1 MGNNP
6 PKIMGNNP
14 PTTGEPKVCMSSSYY
29 EALMKNS
36 ITLEKVVR
44 ANKIINDATE
54 DFGDNMETP
63 FPFHHHK
70 SDGVHLGVHSGDNED
85 SRRDGVH
92 SGDNEDSRRD
102 GVHSGDNEDSRRDGS
117 ERESNDDGPEGYQY
131 PQVIPNDLILK
142 ETGLP
147 ITSEVTKSFQQA
159 KHIRSPY
166 DKYWLNIYNNHAKK
180 TDYNL

>member
-1 MGNNP
+1 MGNNISTP
-6 PKIMGNNP
+6 DIV
-14 PTTGEPKVCMSSSYY
+14 TGEPEICIPTQDY
-29 EALMKNS
+29 EVLMKNS
-36 ITLEKVVR
+36 ITLEKVLH

-54 DFGDNMETP
+54 DFGDRETP
-63 FPFHHHK
+63 THLHYHNDHGRK
-70 SDGVHLGVHSGDNED
+70 YSESESD
-85 SRRDGVH
+85 
-92 SGDNEDSRRD
+92 
-102 GVHSGDNEDSRRDGS
+102 
-117 ERESNDDGPEGYQY
+117 DDGLEGYQY

>member
-1 MGNNP
+1 MGNNVSTP
-6 PKIMGNNP
+6 DIV
-14 PTTGEPKVCMSSSYY
+14 TGEPEVCIPTLDY
-29 EALMKNS
+29 EVLIKNS
-36 ITLEKVVR
+36 ITLKKVLH

-54 DFGDNMETP
+54 DFGDKETP
-63 FPFHHHK
+63 TPFHHHIT
-70 SDGVHLGVHSGDNED
+70 DRVMSGDNRRLRSESD
-85 SRRDGVH
+85 SD
-92 SGDNEDSRRD
+92 
-102 GVHSGDNEDSRRDGS
+102 
-117 ERESNDDGPEGYQY
+117 DDGLEGYQY

>member
-1 MGNNP
+1 MGNV
-6 PKIMGNNP
+6 
-14 PTTGEPKVCMSSSYY
+14 PTPAPAIVTGEPVIVTEEPEICIPTSQY
-29 EALMKNS
+29 EVLRKNS
-36 ITLEKVVR
+36 ITLGKVLH

-54 DFGDNMETP
+54 DFGDKETLRP
-63 FPFHHHK
+63 SHHHDHRRK
-70 SDGVHLGVHSGDNED
+70 HSEDFGDREIPVPFNHHDRSGKYSESDSD
-85 SRRDGVH
+85 
-92 SGDNEDSRRD
+92 
-102 GVHSGDNEDSRRDGS
+102 
-117 ERESNDDGPEGYQY
+117 DDGLEGYQY

>member
-70 SDGVHLGVHSGDNED
+70 SDGVRSGDNED
-85 SRRDGVH
+85 SRRDGV
-92 SGDNEDSRRD
+92 RY
-102 GVHSGDNEDSRRDGS
+102 GDNEDSRRDGS
-117 ERESNDDGPEGYQY
+117 ERESNDDGLEGYQY

>member
-1 MGNNP
+1 MGNNISTP
-6 PKIMGNNP
+6 DIV
-14 PTTGEPKVCMSSSYY
+14 TGEPEICIPTQDY
-29 EALMKNS
+29 EVLKKNS
-36 ITLEKVVR
+36 ITLEKVLH

-54 DFGDNMETP
+54 DFGDRETP
-63 FPFHHHK
+63 THLHYHHDHGRK
-70 SDGVHLGVHSGDNED
+70 YSESESD
-85 SRRDGVH
+85 
-92 SGDNEDSRRD
+92 
-102 GVHSGDNEDSRRDGS
+102 
-117 ERESNDDGPEGYQY
+117 DDGLEGYQY